1 MRSSPKDHGR
11 ENVIEGQVFPGRKVV
26 IIEDLV
32 STGSSSL
39 KAYNALHEAGYQVLG
54 MVAIFTYG
62 FPEATDNFKKAGC
75 RLETLSSYEV
85 LIEEASRTGYIL
97 PEQMEIL
104 RRGGKILL
112 SGSPD
117 NTNNMIKLQSRT
129 GTVNSPV
136 NKVYSF
142 LSDFRNFSQFIPS
155 ETIDNWQAE
164 ADSCSLTLS
173 NLGRAG
179 LRMVEREP
187 NRLIKITG
195 EALTP

>member
-1 MRSSPKDHGR
+1 
-11 ENVIEGQVFPGRKVV
+11 
-26 IIEDLV
+26 
-32 STGSSSL
+32 
-39 KAYNALHEAGYQVLG
+39 
-54 MVAIFTYG
+54 
-62 FPEATDNFKKAGC
+62 
-75 RLETLSSYEV
+75 
-85 LIEEASRTGYIL
+85 
-97 PEQMEIL
+97 
-104 RRGGKILL
+104 
-112 SGSPD
+112 
-117 NTNNMIKLQSRT
+117 MIKLQSRT

-164 ADSCSLTLS
+164 ADSCSFTLS

-195 EALTP
+195 EGPHALTFFLWIQMKEGTPDTTHIRLTLHADLPFFLKGMASGPLQKFLDMIIDNLEVIPFPDLGEEI